1 MGMSNLKLQYI
12 CSINS
17 NFETIYCISIFP
29 SGNIISISDNS
40 IKIYSPSFKII
51 QNIPNAFVKGRYV
64 SIKDEK
70 NFVTCSWKNIEIWIK
85 KENENKFS
93 LKNII
98 KNAHKIM
105 ISKIIYCSN
114 GNIISCSYD
123 KTIKIWEE
131 ILNNEYQS
139 ITILTHLNAVCSIML
154 LEDKNYLVSSGEDGN
169 YLWNFNNFENK
180 FSFFGTLG
188 QYSNQLQRFDDN
200 KFITGGIN
208 NNFIIVKIN
217 YIVYFENIYEF
228 SSSYVIE
235 DKGIFLISSYNMIKV
250 YNINDYNC
258 IQDIKYAH
266 NGKIYGFVQLRK
278 GIIASYGED
287 NIINIWYVNS

>member
-105 ISKIIYCSN
+105 ILKIIYCSN

-154 LEDKNYLVSSGEDGN
+154 LEDKNYLISSGEDGN

-188 QYSNQLQRFDDN
+188 
-200 KFITGGIN
+200 
-208 NNFIIVKIN
+208 
-217 YIVYFENIYEF
+217 
-228 SSSYVIE
+228 
-235 DKGIFLISSYNMIKV
+235 
-250 YNINDYNC
+250 
-258 IQDIKYAH
+258 
-266 NGKIYGFVQLRK
+266 
-278 GIIASYGED
+278 
-287 NIINIWYVNS
+287 

>member
-154 LEDKNYLVSSGEDGN
+154 LEDKNYLISSGEDGN
-169 YLWNFNNFENK
+169 YLWNLNNFEK
-180 FSFFGTLG
+180 KYQFFGTFG
-188 QYSNQLQRFDDN
+188 QYSNQLQRFDKN
-200 KFITGGIN
+200 RFITGGIN
-208 NNFIIVKIN
+208 DIFIIVNIN
-217 YIVYFENIYEF
+217 YTVYFENIYYF
-228 SSSYVIE
+228 TSCIVIE
-235 DKGIFLISSYNMIKV
+235 DEGIFLISSYNMIKV
-250 YNINDYNC
+250 YNINDYKC
-258 IQDIKYAH
+258 IQNIKCAH
-266 NGKIYGFVQLRK
+266 NGKINGFVQLRK

-287 NIINIWYVNS
+287 NIINIWYINN

>member
-1 MGMSNLKLQYI
+1 MGLSTLKLQYI
-12 CSINS
+12 CSIKS

-29 SGNIISISDNS
+29 SGNIISISDSS
-40 IKIYSPSFKII
+40 IKIYSPSFNII

-64 SIKDEK
+64 CIIDEN
-70 NFVTCSWKNIEIWIK
+70 NFVTCSSKNIEIWIK
-85 KENENKFS
+85 KENKFS

-98 KNAHKIM
+98 KNAHNIM
-105 ISKIIYCSN
+105 ISKIIYCLN

-131 ILNNEYQS
+131 VLNNKYQS
-139 ITILTHLNAVCSIML
+139 ITTLTHLNSVSSIIL

-169 YLWNFNNFENK
+169 YLWNLNNFEKK
-180 FSFFGTLG
+180 FQFFGTLG
-188 QYSNQLQRFDDN
+188 QYSNQLQRFDKN
-200 KFITGGIN
+200 RFITAGIN
-208 NNFIIVKIN
+208 NIFIIVNIN
-217 YIVYFENIYEF
+217 YVVYFENIYEF

-235 DKGIFLISSYNMIKV
+235 DKGIFLISSNNMIKV
-250 YNINDYNC
+250 YNINDYTC

-287 NIINIWYVNS
+287 NVINIWYINN

>member
-1 MGMSNLKLQYI
+1 
-12 CSINS
+12 
-17 NFETIYCISIFP
+17 
-29 SGNIISISDNS
+29 
-40 IKIYSPSFKII
+40 
-51 QNIPNAFVKGRYV
+51 
-64 SIKDEK
+64 
-70 NFVTCSWKNIEIWIK
+70 
-85 KENENKFS
+85 
-93 LKNII
+93 
-98 KNAHKIM
+98 M

-154 LEDKNYLVSSGEDGN
+154 LEDKNYLISSGEDGN

-188 QYSNQLQRFDDN
+188 QYSNQLQRFDKN
-200 KFITGGIN
+200 RFITGGIN
-208 NNFIIVKIN
+208 DIFIIVNIN
-217 YIVYFENIYEF
+217 YTVYFENIYEF
-228 SSSYVIE
+228 TSCIVIE

-250 YNINDYNC
+250 YNINDYKC
-258 IQDIKYAH
+258 IQNIKCAH
-266 NGKIYGFVQLRK
+266 NGKINGFVQLRK

-287 NIINIWYVNS
+287 NIINIWYINN

>member
-1 MGMSNLKLQYI
+1 MGLSTLKLQYI
-12 CSINS
+12 CSIKS

-29 SGNIISISDNS
+29 SGNIISISDSS
-40 IKIYSPSFKII
+40 IKIYSPSFNII
-51 QNIPNAFVKGRYV
+51 QIIPNAFVKGRYV
-64 SIKDEK
+64 CIIDEN
-70 NFVTCSWKNIEIWIK
+70 NFVTCSSKNIEIWIK
-85 KENENKFS
+85 KENKFS

-98 KNAHKIM
+98 KNAHNIM
-105 ISKIIYCSN
+105 ISKIIYFLN

-131 ILNNEYQS
+131 VLNNKYQS
-139 ITILTHLNAVCSIML
+139 ITTLTHLNSVSSIIL

-169 YLWNFNNFENK
+169 YLWNLNNFEKK
-180 FSFFGTLG
+180 FQFFGTLG
-188 QYSNQLQRFDDN
+188 QYSNQLQRFDKN
-200 KFITGGIN
+200 RFITAGIN
-208 NNFIIVKIN
+208 NIFIIVNIN
-217 YIVYFENIYEF
+217 YVVYFENIYEF

-235 DKGIFLISSYNMIKV
+235 DKGIFLISSNNMIKV
-250 YNINDYNC
+250 YNINDYTC

-287 NIINIWYVNS
+287 NVINIWYINN

>member
-1 MGMSNLKLQYI
+1 MGLSTLKLQYI
-12 CSINS
+12 CSIKS

-29 SGNIISISDNS
+29 SGNIISISDSS
-40 IKIYSPSFKII
+40 IKIYSPSFNII
-51 QNIPNAFVKGRYV
+51 QIIPNAFVKGRYV
-64 SIKDEK
+64 CIIDEN
-70 NFVTCSWKNIEIWIK
+70 NFVTCSSKNIEIWIK
-85 KENENKFS
+85 KENKFS

-98 KNAHKIM
+98 KNAHNIM
-105 ISKIIYCSN
+105 ISKIIYCLN

-131 ILNNEYQS
+131 VLNNKYQS
-139 ITILTHLNAVCSIML
+139 ITTLTHLNSVSSIIL

-169 YLWNFNNFENK
+169 YLWNLNNFEKK
-180 FSFFGTLG
+180 FQFFGTLG
-188 QYSNQLQRFDDN
+188 QYSNQLQRFDKN
-200 KFITGGIN
+200 RFITAGIN
-208 NNFIIVKIN
+208 NIFIIVNIN
-217 YIVYFENIYEF
+217 YVVYFENIYEF

-235 DKGIFLISSYNMIKV
+235 DKGIFLISSNNMIKV
-250 YNINDYNC
+250 YNINDYTC

-287 NIINIWYVNS
+287 NVINIWYINN